1 MRCRRDHCYW
11 PVSFSITVLQVGV
24 AALKAGLFESAWICC
39 RDADEFAAALLG
51 SGKLIPCWRMQA
63 ANAATSCTR
72 SSRCAG
78 VSAAR
83 IGNASL
89 ICAAHALVAA
99 WTFTGGTLASASAIF
114 STDCRVVP
122 GSGTLIPWARMQ
134 RTAARRAGRS
144 LTAFGV
150 VVPADRAW
158 IDVELELEL
167 ELPQA
172 LIVRAAAAAIT
183 ASVLSFIPGPVRGR
197 G

>member
-51 SGKLIPCWRMQA
+51 SGKLIPCWRMQ
-63 ANAATSCTR
+63 
-72 SSRCAG
+72 
-78 VSAAR
+78 
-83 IGNASL
+83 
-89 ICAAHALVAA
+89 
-99 WTFTGGTLASASAIF
+99 
-114 STDCRVVP
+114 
-122 GSGTLIPWARMQ
+122 

-150 VVPADRAW
+150 VFPADRAW